1 MLVKCPNMPL
11 PSQICWLYFYK
22 MNLNTILPIQVLG
35 MAVSS
40 HGMMLKSV
48 AASGQRSN
56 SLLNPEFAE
65 YYDYEEPL
73 PQGPTRPP
81 VRLGNQQKQI
91 QFPGGVNLT

>member
-1 MLVKCPNMPL
+1 MIEDFNI
-11 PSQICWLYFYK
+11 S
-22 MNLNTILPIQVLG
+22 TAQVLSL
-35 MAVSS
+35 AVSS

-56 SLLNPEFAE
+56 SLLNPEVAE

-81 VRLGNQQKQI
+81 VRLGSQQQPRV
-91 QFPGGVNLT
+91 QFPGRAV

>member
-1 MLVKCPNMPL
+1 M
-11 PSQICWLYFYK
+11 S
-22 MNLNTILPIQVLG
+22 TAQVLSL
-35 MAVSS
+35 AVSS

-81 VRLGNQQKQI
+81 VRLGSQQKQI
-91 QFPGGVNLT
+91 QFPGGLD